1 MCTFAPLLAPCFP
14 LLPRGP
20 TPSVCPSLVPCLTLI
35 SFLFGC
41 PPGRALRCSR
51 APCVCPLLFS
61 VLPLSRRP
69 VPPPT
74 PVSPPIRRLYAGPA
88 CFSPTA
94 LSAFAALSLV
104 CATRALPPCPSLS
117 SLPCP
122 LVAHLPLCFSLGPC
136 LSPLPGCHGS
146 LYRGGGGLLADGT
159 VALLVDG
166 LDTGRW
172 DSTTAISLTLP
183 AQVKSSPQW
192 PPWHS

>member
-1 MCTFAPLLAPCFP
+1 MYPCAFVGS
-14 LLPRGP
+14 LLPPPPARP
-20 TPSVCPSLVPCLTLI
+20 HPLCL
-35 SFLFGC
+35 SFFGALSDFNFVFVFFFGC

-61 VLPLSRRP
+61 VLPLSHCP
-69 VPPPT
+69 VPAPT
-74 PVSPPIRRLYAGPA
+74 PVSPPIRRLSAGPA

-104 CATRALPPCPSLS
+104 CATRALYPCPSLS

-122 LVAHLPLCFSLGPC
+122 LAAHLPLCFSLGPC
-136 LSPLPGCHGS
+136 LSPLPACHGS
-146 LYRGGGGLLADGT
+146 LCGGGGGLLADWT

-172 DSTTAISLTLP
+172 DSTTAMSLTRC
-183 AQVKSSPQW
+183 A
-192 PPWHS
+192 HE